1 MAELMIYPVTEET
14 GTGREVN
21 KEGVCVGIDLGTTYS
36 LMCIVDPRNVNLKES
51 TRIPVQFITVP
62 QESPFPY
69 DSTIEDEKVASIVA
83 IHEGRPYVGNNLY
96 HLKGHPGFTYK
107 HNMFYHWK
115 VEMGIDHHPMYPD
128 AISDKLDMPYKI
140 AGGILNYMK
149 RSFVGDH
156 PLNNTII
163 TVPASFQAN
172 QRKDTLKAAEMAKI
186 ETRDNM
192 LIDEPNAAFLGFF
205 NRLSHDEKQTWA
217 KNVKNKNVLVIDF
230 GGGTLDLSI
239 LNVDF
244 RQDKGITISNRAISR
259 YNDLGGQDID
269 MLIAEEFLVPKL
281 KKVFDDFDSIDI
293 SDIKNTLI
301 PQLSVIAEDLKIGIC
316 DKLNLKA
323 GDKDV
328 QTLDLKD
335 VVFTR
340 KDCNLVYKKE
350 ELNLEDISINGE
362 EFKTLFTKFFRG
374 SNYKFKYQDK
384 TVTTVST
391 SINEIIEKADLG
403 LDEID
408 YVLFVGGSSFNPLL
422 PSLCKDKLLNSEPLT
437 SHEPDKLVAEGA
449 AVYSYFLNT
458 HGISLISPITS
469 DTIGVRLKN
478 NRFFPI
484 IEKGQSLPQQV
495 NIPDFKLQ
503 SNMTSEVVVPVCM
516 NGADFP
522 IGEIRSRLNA
532 FYDIDSVVQIKA
544 SITTDKVFSMKVF
557 INEDLIGN
565 VEFENPYAIGKVT
578 EEELEV
584 YELRSKLNKAEQLK
598 NRGQEKTY
606 LRELIWKYS
615 NAKNY
620 LGSLECAEKYVKRFS
635 DQDSAVWNMIY
646 ISNNRLGRQGAALKA
661 LDRAIELDPEEP
673 TWRLNYSFMLERSAG
688 ARNALEYLQK
698 LNESIKKDSSIRCRM
713 VILKG
718 KLDIPCEAEAKAITK
733 EYKSSPHKFS
743 DYDKA
748 HLLKNVFDIAEEPYS
763 YVDPKTTR
771 NLEDEGKYLDVNNLP
786 F

>member
-1 MAELMIYPVTEET
+1 MGNLMIYPEANQ
-14 GTGREVN
+14 N
-21 KEGVCVGIDLGTTYS
+21 KNRGDISKDGICAGIDLGTTYS
-36 LMCIVDPRNVNLKES
+36 LMCIVDPQNVNLKET

-62 QESPFPY
+62 QESPNQY

-115 VEMGIDHHPMYPD
+115 VEMGIDHHPMYPN

-140 AGGILNYMK
+140 AGGILNYIK
-149 RSFVGDH
+149 QSYIGGN
-156 PLNNTII
+156 PLGNTVI

-186 ETRDNM
+186 ETRENM

-205 NRLSHDEKQTWA
+205 NRLSTDEKQIWA
-217 KNVKNKNVLVIDF
+217 KEVKNKNVLVIDF

-281 KKVFDDFDSIDI
+281 KESLKEFDSIDI
-293 SDIKNTLI
+293 TDIQNVLI
-301 PQLSVIAEDLKIGIC
+301 PQLSIIAEDLKKGIC
-316 DKLNLKA
+316 DRLNLKT

-328 QTLDLKD
+328 QSIDLEE
-335 VVFTR
+335 VSFTR
-340 KDCNLVYKKE
+340 RNCTLLYKE
-350 ELNLEDISINGE
+350 DELQLGEISINGK
-362 EFKTLFTKFFRG
+362 EFKDLFIKFFRG
-374 SNYKFKYQDK
+374 SNYKFKFLDK
-384 TVTTVST
+384 TITTVST

-403 LDEID
+403 LDDID

-422 PSLCKDKLLNSEPLT
+422 PSLCNEKLVNSESLT

-449 AVYSYFLNT
+449 AVYSYFLNI

-484 IEKGQSLPQQV
+484 IEKGNSLPQEV
-495 NIPDFKLQ
+495 SIPDFKLQ
-503 SNMTSEVVVPVCM
+503 SNMTSEVVVPVCI
-516 NGADFP
+516 NGSDFP
-522 IGEIRSRLNA
+522 IGEIRSRLNK
-532 FYDIDSVVQIKA
+532 FYDINSNVQIKA
-544 SITTDKVFSMKVF
+544 SITTDKVFKIKVF
-557 INEDLIGN
+557 IEDELVGN

-584 YELRSKLNKAEQLK
+584 YQLKSKLNKAEQLK
-598 NRGQEKTY
+598 NRSEEKRY

-615 NAKNY
+615 KAGNH
-620 LGSLECAEKYVKRFS
+620 LGSLECAEKYVKRFD
-635 DQDSAVWNMIY
+635 DQEAFVWNMIY
-646 ISNNRLGRQGAALKA
+646 INNNKLGRQGAALNA
-661 LDRAIELDPEEP
+661 LDRAIELEP
-673 TWRLNYSFMLERSAG
+673 DEPSFRLNYSLMLERTTG
-688 ARNALEYLQK
+688 AKESLRYLEAMDENIMKDY
-698 LNESIKKDSSIRCRM
+698 SIKSRM
-713 VILKG
+713 VILRS
-718 KLDIPCEAEAKAITK
+718 KLGLPCSAQAKEIAN
-733 EYKSSPHKFS
+733 EYKTSSHKFS

-748 HLLKNVFDIAEEPYS
+748 NLLKKVFDIAEEPYS
-763 YVDPKTTR
+763 YVDPKTAR
-771 NLEDEGKYLDVNNLP
+771 NLQDEGKYLDFNNLP